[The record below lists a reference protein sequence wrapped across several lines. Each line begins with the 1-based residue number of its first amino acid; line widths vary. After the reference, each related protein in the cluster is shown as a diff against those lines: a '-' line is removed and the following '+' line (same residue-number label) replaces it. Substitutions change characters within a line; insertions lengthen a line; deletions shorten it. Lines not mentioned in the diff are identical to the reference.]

1 MRVIFG
7 GLDPELS
14 EDLFV
19 DGVVRTVAAFL
30 NSPRV
35 IVGRLV
41 IGALEL
47 TGPLERAR
55 ESSEQ
60 VVRER
65 LDSYAQIGRYLITG
79 IEPDLQALRAA
90 GKNVRDID
98 ELMRNV
104 QQRLD
109 SALVSQSGGKAG
121 PSIDISQEKLEG
133 HTLMVVRVSTAA
145 PGIWFHYH
153 AAEDHGEI
161 FTVRIG

>member
-1 MRVIFG
+1 
-7 GLDPELS
+7 
-14 EDLFV
+14 
-19 DGVVRTVAAFL
+19 
-30 NSPRV
+30 
-35 IVGRLV
+35 
-41 IGALEL
+41 
-47 TGPLERAR
+47 
-55 ESSEQ
+55 
-60 VVRER
+60 
-65 LDSYAQIGRYLITG
+65 LITG

-90 GKNVRDID
+90 GKKVRDID

-109 SALVSQSGGKAG
+109 SALVSQSGGKAA

-161 FTVRIG
+161 FTVRIGNASKDLTRDEEHDFRAQWERSGGG